1 MEKILI
7 VDQVVP
13 VITRIKKI
21 CKKLSLEVLVA
32 TSEYHAIHVFLEN
45 RNDIKIIV
53 LDVSM
58 NNLDGFRILEKIRR
72 VNKEINI
79 IILTSLNSK
88 KYFIDCL
95 KIGIDDFILK
105 PFKDDFLFS
114 RIKYALPESK
124 KEILSKEDLL
134 LRDYFNDNYSKTLIN
149 QNKML
154 IILGC
159 FYKKINNK
167 NKDDNIKLLD
177 NDFDKNI
184 INFISE
190 KIETDCLVNKHK
202 KQSII
207 SIIPNIDV
215 KEINNYKNIFKNLEI
230 NDNNFIY
237 EVKIIPKGSE
247 RLNTYNYLIEK
258 LEENLLKSIKYKL
271 SNVKNI
277 KDFKI
282 N

>member
-21 CKKLSLEVLVA
+21 CKKLSLETLVA

-45 RNDIKIIV
+45 RSDIKIVV

-72 VNKEINI
+72 INKEINI
-79 IILTSLNSK
+79 IVLTSLNTK

-95 KIGIDDFILK
+95 KIGIDDFVLK

-114 RIKYALPESK
+114 RIKYALPASK
-124 KEILSKEDLL
+124 KEILSKEDII
-134 LRDYFNDNYSKTLIN
+134 LRDYFNENYSKTLIN

-154 IILGC
+154 VILGC
-159 FYKKINNK
+159 FYKKITNN
-167 NKDDNIKLLD
+167 DRQDNINLLD
-177 NDFDKNI
+177 NDFN
-184 INFISE
+184 E
-190 KIETDCLVNKHK
+190 KIIKIIDNKIECGCLVNRHK

-215 KEINNYKNIFKNLEI
+215 KEINNYKKIFNNLDI
-230 NDNNFIY
+230 NNNKFIY

-247 RLNTYNYLIEK
+247 RLNTYNYLIKK

-282 N
+282 T